1 MKSWA
6 SPGRVRVEIESR
18 ASYRIMWLAG
28 VRQLDLSQH
37 CLKTFAE
44 CDRHNVNPN
53 RRTQV
58 LHLSAENP
66 PAAWYLCALPI
77 PWDWARNAHL
87 AFEYAPGASWEG
99 DALVGGL
106 HVRLTNA
113 VPVTG
118 WGEHSIPLD
127 APRRLSYRYRTCR
140 NWQFAW
146 WLRAHRDVP
155 DAPPAQRGEAV
166 GGPEQLTLG

>member
-1 MKSWA
+1 MESRADSK
-6 SPGRVRVEIESR
+6 RVRIEMESR

-44 CDRHNVNPN
+44 CDRYNVNPN
-53 RRTQV
+53 RRTQT
-58 LHLSAENP
+58 LHLPAETP

-87 AFEYAPGASWEG
+87 AFEYAPGATWEG

-106 HVRLTNA
+106 RVRLTNA

-118 WGEHSIPLD
+118 GESTAFRRTRPGGCRTGTAPAGTGSSPGGSAHTATCPMPRPL
-127 APRRLSYRYRTCR
+127 
-140 NWQFAW
+140 
-146 WLRAHRDVP
+146 
-155 DAPPAQRGEAV
+155 RGV
-166 GGPEQLTLG
+166 KRPTDHNS